1 MILEKTNQENGG
13 GRMMGK
19 RLICLFVILV
29 FPMVNLAGELSASEQ
44 ILGFP
49 KAELQTA
56 RNPQCIYLKSK
67 EEIAHE
73 LFMCALI
80 NLGELK
86 FINTYEEYL
95 EAYKKALKA
104 VYSYGK

>member
-1 MILEKTNQENGG
+1 MIFEKMNQENGG
-13 GRMMGK
+13 GRMIGK
-19 RLICLFVILV
+19 RLICLLVILV
-29 FPMVNLAGELSASEQ
+29 FPMLNLAGGLSASEQ
-44 ILGFP
+44 ILRFP

-56 RNPQCIYLKSK
+56 RTPQCISLKSK

-73 LFMCALI
+73 LFMYALV

-104 VYSYGK
+104 VYSSGK

>member
-1 MILEKTNQENGG
+1 MI
-13 GRMMGK
+13 GK
-19 RLICLFVILV
+19 RLICLLVILV
-29 FPMVNLAGELSASEQ
+29 FLLVNLADEVLASEQ

-56 RNPQCIYLKSK
+56 RTPQCIYLKSK

-73 LFMCALI
+73 LFMYALV

-104 VYSYGK
+104 VYSSGK